1 MSTPIL
7 ASNGSTATQA
17 SYLDVQR
24 RTADYKPSIWSYEFL
39 RSLHIDDRNYKE
51 QYEDNKWKS
60 MEEYVK
66 HMLGYDNDAQSVET
80 TLEVIDDIQRLGLGH
95 RLEASIIGTLHR
107 IMKNLDQVTDED
119 TPSLHLTALS
129 FRLLRQHG
137 FQVSQGK

>member
-1 MSTPIL
+1 MIL
-7 ASNGSTATQA
+7 QEE
-17 SYLDVQR
+17 L
-24 RTADYKPSIWSYEFL
+24 YE
-39 RSLHIDDRNYKE
+39 DDR
-51 QYEDNKWKS
+51 WKS
-60 MEEYVK
+60 MEECVK

-80 TLEVIDDIQRLGLGH
+80 KLELIDDIQRLGLGH
-95 RLEASIIGTLHR
+95 RFQASIIGTLHR